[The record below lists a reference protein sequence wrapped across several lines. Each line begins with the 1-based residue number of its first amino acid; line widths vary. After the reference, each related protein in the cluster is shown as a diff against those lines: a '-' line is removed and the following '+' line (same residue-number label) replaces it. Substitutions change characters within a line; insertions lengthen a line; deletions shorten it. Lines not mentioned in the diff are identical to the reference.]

1 MIERPFDKA
10 YAPPPVAVKSME
22 VVVQFKTV
30 VCNGAMDTTG
40 GVLF

>member
-1 MIERPFDKA
+1 MIARPFDQENV
-10 YAPPPVAVKSME
+10 PPPVAVKSIE